1 MENHLSESCIRQLKD
16 GGVRVVLDTLSAGN
30 LQDSGVRKTAVAEVN
45 LMSSTFGFC
54 VGATTSATSSSWV
67 SPSHLHV
74 DHCVTG
80 RRAWTKSTY
89 RRGCETIFARWQVRG
104 RMKEARIWE
113 GRLFSSCVTH
123 AGPNVRKRTC
133 EWLGGGPGHQRWRS
147 RPPRDRW

>member
-1 MENHLSESCIRQLKD
+1 MENLLSESCIRQLED

-67 SPSHLHV
+67 SPSHVHV

-89 RRGCETIFARWQVRG
+89 RKGYETILAAKMASPWQNEGGADLG
-104 RMKEARIWE
+104 RE
-113 GRLFSSCVTH
+113 
-123 AGPNVRKRTC
+123 
-133 EWLGGGPGHQRWRS
+133 
-147 RPPRDRW
+147 